1 MTISHTRSRG
11 NSAVVER
18 PGESYSASSL
28 RCTSSIFDEVDPSV
42 FMLGMPKSRPKF
54 LAWGTIAI
62 LFGLAVAFLMI
73 ALSFS

>member
-1 MTISHTRSRG
+1 MTKSHMRSRR
-11 NSAVVER
+11 NSAVVKR

-28 RCTSSIFDEVDPSV
+28 RCTSSTFDEVDPSV

-54 LAWGTIAI
+54 LAWGVISI

-73 ALSFS
+73 GLFFS